1 MGKGDPVGGV
11 APAGSV
17 TVVRRLGVGPAM
29 TPFAPMDSSNG
40 WEAVAGEL
48 IARRSRIGTA
58 TVRTWAQSLPPGA
71 SVLDLGCGSGVPIS
85 ETLLA
90 DGFAVWGIDA
100 SPSLVAAF
108 RARLPNT
115 PVACEAVEASEWFG
129 RRFDGIVA
137 IGLLFLL
144 PPDAQRATITRA
156 AAALES
162 GGRFLF
168 TAPVQV
174 CTWKDIM
181 TGRQSQSLGDAAY
194 RQALADAGL
203 TVVAE
208 YVDEGENHYYDAER
222 ALATG
227 QTI

>member
-1 MGKGDPVGGV
+1 
-11 APAGSV
+11 
-17 TVVRRLGVGPAM
+17 M
-29 TPFAPMDSSNG
+29 TPLAHGDLSNG
-40 WEAVAGEL
+40 WEAVASEL
-48 IARRSRIGTA
+48 IAGRSRIGAT
-58 TVRTWAQSLPPGA
+58 TVRTWAQSLPTGA

-85 ETLLA
+85 ETLIG
-90 DGFAVWGIDA
+90 DGLAVWGIDA

-108 RARLPNT
+108 RAKFPNA
-115 PVACEAVEASEWFG
+115 PVAREAVEASEWFA
-129 RRFDGIVA
+129 RTFDGIVA

-144 PPDAQRATITRA
+144 PPDVQRATITRA
-156 AAALES
+156 AAALEP

-181 TGRQSQSLGDAAY
+181 TGQQSQSLGDSAY
-194 RQALADAGL
+194 RQILADAGL

-227 QTI
+227 RTI